1 MYASIDAQTALIS
14 STAEWRALRE
24 HVDAIDKTH
33 LRDLIADAERCG
45 DLVIETEGLY
55 CDFARQRVT
64 GETMN
69 KLYDLARAA
78 GVKEKINAMFSG
90 EAINSTENRGW

>member
-33 LRDLIADAERCG
+33 LRDLIADAER
-45 DLVIETEGLY
+45 
-55 CDFARQRVT
+55 
-64 GETMN
+64 
-69 KLYDLARAA
+69 
-78 GVKEKINAMFSG
+78 
-90 EAINSTENRGW
+90 